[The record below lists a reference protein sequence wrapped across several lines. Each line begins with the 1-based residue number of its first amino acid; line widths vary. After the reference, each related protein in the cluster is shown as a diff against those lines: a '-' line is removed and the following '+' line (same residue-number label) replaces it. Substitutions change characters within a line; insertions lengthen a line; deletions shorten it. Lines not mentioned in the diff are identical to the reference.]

1 MKKITIALL
10 LTFCFNG
17 FSQNEK
23 KESQTFK
30 QNEVKI
36 NALYLVFGAFES
48 TYERSLNESS
58 AIGTSIGFSIDNQN
72 DIKNAI
78 AFTPHYRFYFGKKPV
93 SGLFMEGFA
102 VYEKLKD
109 KNEHYYYSPE
119 SGETNLYKEKV
130 TIYGLGIGLG
140 GKWYTSK
147 NIVFEINGGFGRNVS
162 IESNVQYFRN
172 YTRYNARIGISAGYR
187 F

>member
-1 MKKITIALL
+1 MKKISIALL
-10 LTFCFNG
+10 LLTCLNV

-23 KESQTFK
+23 KEIQNFK
-30 QNEVKI
+30 KNEIKI
-36 NALYLVFGAFES
+36 NALYLVFGAFET
-48 TYERSLNESS
+48 TYERTLNESS
-58 AIGTSIGFSIDNQN
+58 AIGASIGFSVDNQT
-72 DIKNAI
+72 DIKNAF
-78 AFTPHYRFYFGKKPV
+78 AFTPHYRLYFGKKAV

-102 VYEKLKD
+102 VYENLKD

-119 SGETNLYKEKV
+119 SGETNFYKEKV

-140 GKWYTSK
+140 GKWYTK
-147 NIVFEINGGFGRNVS
+147 NNIVFEINGGFGRNLS

-172 YTRYNARIGISAGYR
+172 YTRYIARIGISAGYR